1 MSYCYNNLQTKLLN
15 KLVQVDDNFTKNIG
29 KGKLLNSINSDVI
42 DIGDMCN
49 QISEL
54 FTTIIQVI
62 IVCIIVA
69 RYDKLVFVI
78 FLIYSILHIE
88 IKNYVDRKSSIY
100 LRKQKRLLLSQET
113 SINDYKKLKHLIC
126 YQN

>member
-1 MSYCYNNLQTKLLN
+1 MSYCYNSLQTKLLN

-54 FTTIIQVI
+54 FTTTFTSDSLNPFISG
-62 IVCIIVA
+62 A
-69 RYDKLVFVI
+69 
-78 FLIYSILHIE
+78 
-88 IKNYVDRKSSIY
+88 
-100 LRKQKRLLLSQET
+100 LL
-113 SINDYKKLKHLIC
+113 
-126 YQN
+126 